1 MSEKS
6 VTFAEETVS
15 EVCEKWIEDFIEY
28 LRYERNYS
36 VRTTGD
42 YQADLEAF
50 RRFCEETD
58 NSVSWED
65 LPTDIVRQWVV
76 EMMDK
81 GNAATSVR
89 RRLSSLRSFYKF
101 LLRRKLVDRDPVHNM
116 PGPKTEKKLPAFVRE
131 AEMDRLFD
139 GNFFPDDYQ
148 GLRDRMMLLTFY
160 STGIRLS
167 ELVGLKD
174 KDVDLDQMQIKVT
187 GKRNKQR
194 IIPYG
199 DEYGDNLRHYLAER
213 DAFAQN
219 FSRERSPYLFLDER
233 NAQQIAP
240 DKVRTIVK
248 KYLSMVTTQ
257 KRNSP
262 HVLRHSFAT
271 AMLNHQADL
280 QSVKELLGH
289 ESLSTTEIYTHTT
302 FEQLKEMYN
311 QAHPRAK
318 TKGGNY
324 GNKHSG
330 NPL

>member
-1 MSEKS
+1 MN
-6 VTFAEETVS
+6 
-15 EVCEKWIEDFIEY
+15 WIKDFIDY
-28 LRYERNYS
+28 LQFERNYS
-36 VRTTGD
+36 RKTIEE

-50 RRFCEETD
+50 KRFYEAID
-58 NSVSWED
+58 KD
-65 LPTDIVRQWVV
+65 LTWAEMPADIIRQWVV
-76 EMMDK
+76 EMMDN

-101 LLRRKLVDRDPVHNM
+101 LLRRKLVTRDPVHNM
-116 PGPKTEKKLPAFVRE
+116 PGPKVEKKLPAYVCE
-131 AEMDRLFD
+131 TEMDRLFD
-139 GNFFPDDYQ
+139 GDFFGEDYQ
-148 GLRDRMMLLTFY
+148 GCRDRMILLTFY
-160 STGIRLS
+160 STGMRLS
-167 ELVGLKD
+167 ELVGLTD
-174 KDVDLDQMQIKVT
+174 KDVDLDQMQLKVT

-199 DEYGDNLRHYLAER
+199 DEFGDSLRQYLAER
-213 DAFAQN
+213 DAFARQ
-219 FSRERSPYLFLDER
+219 FASDDKSLFLDER
-233 NAQQIAP
+233 NGQRISP
-240 DKVRTIVK
+240 VKVRNLVK
-248 KYLSMVTTQ
+248 KYLSLVTTQ
-257 KRNSP
+257 QRNSP
-262 HVLRHSFAT
+262 HVLRHTFAT

-324 GNKHSG
+324 GNQNSG

>member
-1 MSEKS
+1 MN
-6 VTFAEETVS
+6 
-15 EVCEKWIEDFIEY
+15 WIEDFIDY

-36 VRTTGD
+36 SKTTEF

-50 RRFCEETD
+50 KRFYEATD
-58 NSVSWED
+58 DSLSWAEM
-65 LPTDIVRQWVV
+65 PADIVRQWVV

-81 GNAATSVR
+81 GNVATSVR

-101 LLRRKLVDRDPVHNM
+101 LLRRGLVTKDPVHNIQ
-116 PGPKTEKKLPAFVRE
+116 GPKVEKKLPSYVRE
-131 AEMDRLFD
+131 TEMDRLFD
-139 GNFFPDDYQ
+139 GDFFSEDYT
-148 GLRDRMMLLTFY
+148 GFRDRMILLTFY

-167 ELVGLKD
+167 ELVGLND
-174 KDVDLDQMQIKVT
+174 RDVDLDQMQLKVT

-199 DEYGDNLRHYLAER
+199 DEYGDSLRQYLAER
-213 DAFAQN
+213 DAFAKQ
-219 FSRERSPYLFLDER
+219 SETTDTSLFLDEKSKQR
-233 NAQQIAP
+233 ITSA
-240 DKVRTIVK
+240 KVRKIVK

-257 KRNSP
+257 QRNSP
-262 HVLRHSFAT
+262 HVLRHTFAT

-311 QAHPRAK
+311 QAHPRA
-318 TKGGNY
+318 
-324 GNKHSG
+324 
-330 NPL
+330 

>member
-1 MSEKS
+1 MN
-6 VTFAEETVS
+6 
-15 EVCEKWIEDFIEY
+15 WIEDFIDY
-28 LRYERNYS
+28 LRFERNYS
-36 VRTTGD
+36 SKTTES

-50 RRFCEETD
+50 KRFYEAIDSDINWAEM
-58 NSVSWED
+58 
-65 LPTDIVRQWVV
+65 PADIVRQWVV

-81 GNAATSVR
+81 GNTATSVR

-101 LLRRKLVDRDPVHNM
+101 LLRRGLVDKDPVHNM
-116 PGPKTEKKLPAFVRE
+116 PGPKVEKKLPAYVRE
-131 AEMDRLFD
+131 KEMDRLFD
-139 GNFFPDDYQ
+139 SDFFSDDYQ
-148 GLRDRMMLLTFY
+148 GFRDRMILLTFY

-167 ELVGLKD
+167 ELVGLD
-174 KDVDLDQMQIKVT
+174 DRDVDLDQMQLKVT

-199 DEYGDNLRHYLAER
+199 DEFGDSLRQYLAER
-213 DAFAQN
+213 DAFAKQ
-219 FSRERSPYLFLDER
+219 FEGSTGLFLDER
-233 NAQQIAP
+233 NGQRMTPA
-240 DKVRTIVK
+240 KVRNLVK
-248 KYLSMVTTQ
+248 RYLSMVTTQ
-257 KRNSP
+257 QRNSP
-262 HVLRHSFAT
+262 HVLRHTFAT

-324 GNKHSG
+324 GN
-330 NPL
+330 

>member
-1 MSEKS
+1 MN
-6 VTFAEETVS
+6 
-15 EVCEKWIEDFIEY
+15 WIKDFIDY
-28 LRYERNYS
+28 LQYERNYS
-36 VRTTGD
+36 RKTTEV

-50 RRFCEETD
+50 KQFYEAVDSSLTWEEMPAD
-58 NSVSWED
+58 V
-65 LPTDIVRQWVV
+65 IRQWVV

-101 LLRRKLVDRDPVHNM
+101 LLRRGLVTRDPVHNL
-116 PGPKTEKKLPAFVRE
+116 PSPKVEKKLPAYIRE

-139 GNFFPDDYQ
+139 GDFFSEDYQ
-148 GLRDRMMLLTFY
+148 GFRNRMILLTFY

-167 ELVGLKD
+167 ELVGLAER
-174 KDVDLDQMQIKVT
+174 DVDLDQMQLKVT

-199 DEYGDNLRHYLAER
+199 DEFGDNLRHYLTER
-213 DAFAQN
+213 STFAQQKQ
-219 FSRERSPYLFLDER
+219 SADKSLFLDER
-233 NAQQIAP
+233 SGQQMSP
-240 DKVRTIVK
+240 QKVRDIVK

-257 KRNSP
+257 RRNSP
-262 HVLRHSFAT
+262 HVLRHTFAT
-271 AMLNHQADL
+271 AMLNHNADL

-324 GNKHSG
+324 GNQNSG

>member
-1 MSEKS
+1 MN
-6 VTFAEETVS
+6 
-15 EVCEKWIEDFIEY
+15 WIEDFIDY
-28 LRYERNYS
+28 LQYERNYS
-36 VRTTGD
+36 RRTTEE

-50 RRFCEETD
+50 EQFYEATD
-58 NSVSWED
+58 SSLSWAD
-65 LPTDIVRQWVV
+65 MPADIIRQWVV

-81 GNAATSVR
+81 GNAPTSVR

-101 LLRRKLVDRDPVHNM
+101 LLRRNLVTRDPVHSI
-116 PGPKTEKKLPAFVRE
+116 PGPKVEKKLPAYVRE
-131 AEMDRLFD
+131 TEMDKLFD
-139 GNFFPDDYQ
+139 GDFFGEGYQ
-148 GLRDRMMLLTFY
+148 GIRDRMILLTFY

-167 ELVGLKD
+167 ELVGLTD
-174 KDVDLDQMQIKVT
+174 KDVDLDQMQLKVT

-199 DEYGDNLRHYLAER
+199 DEYGDSLRQYLVER
-213 DAFAQN
+213 DAFAKQLA
-219 FSRERSPYLFLDER
+219 SDDRSLFLDER
-233 NAQQIAP
+233 SAQRMTPA
-240 DKVRTIVK
+240 KVRSIVK

-257 KRNSP
+257 QRNSP
-262 HVLRHSFAT
+262 HVLRHTFAT
-271 AMLNHQADL
+271 AMLNHKADL

-324 GNKHSG
+324 GNQNSG
-330 NPL
+330 NPF

>member
-1 MSEKS
+1 MN
-6 VTFAEETVS
+6 
-15 EVCEKWIEDFIEY
+15 WIEDFIDY
-28 LRYERNYS
+28 LQYERNYS
-36 VRTTGD
+36 RKTTEV

-50 RRFCEETD
+50 ERFYEAIDSTL
-58 NSVSWED
+58 SWAEM
-65 LPTDIVRQWVV
+65 PADIVREWVV
-76 EMMDK
+76 DMMDR

-101 LLRRKLVDRDPVHNM
+101 LLRRGLVTKDPVHNM
-116 PGPKTEKKLPAFVRE
+116 PGPKVEKKLPAYVRE
-131 AEMDRLFD
+131 TEMDRLFD
-139 GNFFPDDYQ
+139 GDFFGEDYQ
-148 GLRDRMMLLTFY
+148 GFRDRMILLTFY

-167 ELVGLKD
+167 ELVGLDD
-174 KDVDLDQMQIKVT
+174 KDVDLDQMQLKVT

-199 DEYGDNLRHYLAER
+199 DEFGDSLRQYLAER
-213 DAFAQN
+213 DAFASQ
-219 FSRERSPYLFLDER
+219 FDADRSLFLDEQNGQR
-233 NAQQIAP
+233 MKPA
-240 DKVRTIVK
+240 KVRGIVK

-257 KRNSP
+257 RRNSP
-262 HVLRHSFAT
+262 HVLRHTFAT
-271 AMLNHQADL
+271 AMLNHNADL

-324 GNKHSG
+324 GN
-330 NPL
+330 

>member
-1 MSEKS
+1 MN
-6 VTFAEETVS
+6 
-15 EVCEKWIEDFIEY
+15 WINNFIDY
-28 LRYERNYS
+28 LQYERNYS
-36 VRTTGD
+36 RKTTD
-42 YQADLEAF
+42 EYQADLEAF
-50 RRFCEETD
+50 KRFYEAID
-58 NSVSWED
+58 KD
-65 LPTDIVRQWVV
+65 LTWAEMPADIIRQWVV

-101 LLRRKLVDRDPVHNM
+101 LLRRGLVTKDPVHNM
-116 PGPKTEKKLPAFVRE
+116 PGPKVEKKLPAYVRE
-131 AEMDRLFD
+131 TEMNRLFD
-139 GNFFPDDYQ
+139 GDFFSEDYQ
-148 GLRDRMMLLTFY
+148 GCRDRMILLTFY

-167 ELVGLKD
+167 ELVGLTER
-174 KDVDLDQMQIKVT
+174 DVDLDQMQLKVT

-199 DEYGDNLRHYLAER
+199 DEFGDSLRHYLAER
-213 DAFAQN
+213 DVFARQKA
-219 FSRERSPYLFLDER
+219 SADKALFLDER
-233 NAQQIAP
+233 NGQRISP
-240 DKVRTIVK
+240 VKVRNLVK

-257 KRNSP
+257 QRNSP
-262 HVLRHSFAT
+262 HVLRHTFAT
-271 AMLNHQADL
+271 AMLNHKADL

-324 GNKHSG
+324 GN
-330 NPL
+330 

>member
-1 MSEKS
+1 MN
-6 VTFAEETVS
+6 
-15 EVCEKWIEDFIEY
+15 WIKDFIDY
-28 LRYERNYS
+28 LQYERNYS
-36 VRTTGD
+36 RKTTEV

-50 RRFCEETD
+50 KQFYEAVDSSLTWEEMPAD
-58 NSVSWED
+58 V
-65 LPTDIVRQWVV
+65 IRQWVV

-101 LLRRKLVDRDPVHNM
+101 LLRRGLVTRDPVHNL
-116 PGPKTEKKLPAFVRE
+116 PSPKVEKKLPAYIRE

-139 GNFFPDDYQ
+139 GDFFSEDYQ
-148 GLRDRMMLLTFY
+148 GFRNRMILLTFY

-167 ELVGLKD
+167 ELVGLAER
-174 KDVDLDQMQIKVT
+174 DVDLDQMQLKVT

-199 DEYGDNLRHYLAER
+199 DEFGDNLRHYLAER
-213 DAFAQN
+213 STFAQQKQ
-219 FSRERSPYLFLDER
+219 SADKSLFLDER
-233 NAQQIAP
+233 SGQQMTP
-240 DKVRTIVK
+240 QKVRDIVK

-257 KRNSP
+257 RRNSP
-262 HVLRHSFAT
+262 HVLRHTFAT
-271 AMLNHQADL
+271 AMLNHNADL

-324 GNKHSG
+324 GNQNSG

>member
-1 MSEKS
+1 MN
-6 VTFAEETVS
+6 
-15 EVCEKWIEDFIEY
+15 WIEDFIDY

-36 VRTTGD
+36 SKTTEF

-50 RRFCEETD
+50 KRFYEAID
-58 NSVSWED
+58 SNLSWAEM
-65 LPTDIVRQWVV
+65 PVDIVRQWVV

-81 GNAATSVR
+81 GNVATSVR

-101 LLRRKLVDRDPVHNM
+101 LLRRGLVTKDPVHNIS
-116 PGPKTEKKLPAFVRE
+116 GPKVEKKLPSYVRE
-131 AEMDRLFD
+131 TEMDRLFD
-139 GNFFPDDYQ
+139 GDFFGEGYQ
-148 GLRDRMMLLTFY
+148 GFRDRMILLTFY

-167 ELVGLKD
+167 ELVGLND
-174 KDVDLDQMQIKVT
+174 KDVDLDQMQLKVT

-199 DEYGDNLRHYLAER
+199 DEYGDSLRQYLAER
-213 DAFAQN
+213 DAFATQ
-219 FSRERSPYLFLDER
+219 FASADTSLFLDEKSGQR
-233 NAQQIAP
+233 MTP
-240 DKVRTIVK
+240 TKVRNIVK

-257 KRNSP
+257 QRNSP
-262 HVLRHSFAT
+262 HVLRHTFAT

-324 GNKHSG
+324 GN
-330 NPL
+330 

>member
-1 MSEKS
+1 MN
-6 VTFAEETVS
+6 
-15 EVCEKWIEDFIEY
+15 WIEDFIDY

-36 VRTTGD
+36 RKTTEV

-50 RRFCEETD
+50 KSFYEELD
-58 NSVSWED
+58 SNLNWAEM
-65 LPTDIVRQWVV
+65 PADIIRQWVV

-101 LLRRKLVDRDPVHNM
+101 LLRRGLVSKDPVHSI
-116 PGPKTEKKLPAFVRE
+116 PGPKVEKKLPAYVRE
-131 AEMDRLFD
+131 TEMDRLFD
-139 GNFFPDDYQ
+139 GDFFGEDYE
-148 GLRDRMMLLTFY
+148 GCRDRMILLTFY

-167 ELVGLKD
+167 ELVGLKE
-174 KDVDLDQMQIKVT
+174 KDVDLDQMQLKVT

-199 DEYGDNLRHYLAER
+199 DEFGDSLRHYLAER
-213 DAFAQN
+213 ESFAKQ
-219 FSRERSPYLFLDER
+219 FSSTDTSLYLDLKTKQR
-233 NAQQIAP
+233 MAP
-240 DKVRTIVK
+240 AKVRKLVK
-248 KYLSMVTTQ
+248 KYLSLVTTQ
-257 KRNSP
+257 QRNSP
-262 HVLRHSFAT
+262 HVLRHTFAT

-324 GNKHSG
+324 GNQNSS

>member
-1 MSEKS
+1 MN
-6 VTFAEETVS
+6 
-15 EVCEKWIEDFIEY
+15 WIEDFIDY
-28 LRYERNYS
+28 LRFERNYS
-36 VRTTGD
+36 SKTTES

-50 RRFCEETD
+50 ERFYEAIDSDINWAEM
-58 NSVSWED
+58 
-65 LPTDIVRQWVV
+65 PADIVRQWVV

-81 GNAATSVR
+81 GNTATSVR

-101 LLRRKLVDRDPVHNM
+101 LLRRGLVDKDPVHNM
-116 PGPKTEKKLPAFVRE
+116 PGPKVEKKLPAYVRE
-131 AEMDRLFD
+131 KEMDRLFD
-139 GNFFPDDYQ
+139 SDFFSDDYQ
-148 GLRDRMMLLTFY
+148 GVRDRMILLTFY

-167 ELVGLKD
+167 ELVGLD
-174 KDVDLDQMQIKVT
+174 DRDVDLDQMQLKVT

-199 DEYGDNLRHYLAER
+199 DEFGDSLRQYLAER
-213 DAFAQN
+213 DAFAKQ
-219 FSRERSPYLFLDER
+219 FEGSTSLFLDER
-233 NAQQIAP
+233 NGQRMTPA
-240 DKVRTIVK
+240 KVRNLVK
-248 KYLSMVTTQ
+248 RYLSMVTTQ
-257 KRNSP
+257 QRNSP
-262 HVLRHSFAT
+262 HVLRHTFAT

-324 GNKHSG
+324 GN
-330 NPL
+330 

>member
-1 MSEKS
+1 MN
-6 VTFAEETVS
+6 
-15 EVCEKWIEDFIEY
+15 WIEDFIDY
-28 LRYERNYS
+28 LRFERNYS
-36 VRTTGD
+36 SKTTES

-50 RRFCEETD
+50 KRFYEAID
-58 NSVSWED
+58 SSLSWAEM
-65 LPTDIVRQWVV
+65 PADIVRQWVV

-101 LLRRKLVDRDPVHNM
+101 LLRRGLVEKDPVHNM
-116 PGPKTEKKLPAFVRE
+116 SGPKVEKRLPAYVRE
-131 AEMDRLFD
+131 KEMDRLFD
-139 GNFFPDDYQ
+139 SDFFSDDYQ
-148 GLRDRMMLLTFY
+148 GMRDRMILLTFY

-167 ELVGLKD
+167 ELIGLND
-174 KDVDLDQMQIKVT
+174 RDVDLDQMQLKVT

-199 DEYGDNLRHYLAER
+199 DEFGDSLRQYLAVR
-213 DAFAQN
+213 DAFAKRHEE
-219 FSRERSPYLFLDER
+219 STSLFLDER
-233 NAQQIAP
+233 SGQRMTPA
-240 DKVRTIVK
+240 KVRNIVK
-248 KYLSMVTTQ
+248 RYLSMVTTQ
-257 KRNSP
+257 QRNSP
-262 HVLRHSFAT
+262 HVLRHTFAT

-324 GNKHSG
+324 GN
-330 NPL
+330 

>member
-1 MSEKS
+1 MN
-6 VTFAEETVS
+6 
-15 EVCEKWIEDFIEY
+15 WIEDFIDY
-28 LRYERNYS
+28 LQYERNYS
-36 VRTTGD
+36 RKTTEE
-42 YQADLEAF
+42 YKADLEAF
-50 RRFCEETD
+50 ERFYEAID
-58 NSVSWED
+58 SD
-65 LPTDIVRQWVV
+65 LNWAEMPADIVRQWVV

-101 LLRRKLVDRDPVHNM
+101 LLRRGLVSKDPVHNM
-116 PGPKTEKKLPAFVRE
+116 PGPKVEKKLPAFVRE
-131 AEMDRLFD
+131 TEMDRLFD
-139 GNFFPDDYQ
+139 GDFFSDDYQ
-148 GLRDRMMLLTFY
+148 GFRDRMILLTFY

-167 ELVGLKD
+167 ELVGLND
-174 KDVDLDQMQIKVT
+174 KDVDLDQMQLKVT

-199 DEYGDNLRHYLAER
+199 DEFGDSLRQYLEER
-213 DAFAQN
+213 DAFAQQKG
-219 FSRERSPYLFLDER
+219 SEDTSLFLDEQR
-233 NAQQIAP
+233 GQRMTPA
-240 DKVRTIVK
+240 KVRGIVK

-257 KRNSP
+257 QRNSP
-262 HVLRHSFAT
+262 HVLRHTFAT
-271 AMLNHQADL
+271 AMLNHKADL

-324 GNKHSG
+324 GN
-330 NPL
+330 

>member
-1 MSEKS
+1 MN
-6 VTFAEETVS
+6 
-15 EVCEKWIEDFIEY
+15 WIEDFIDY

-36 VRTTGD
+36 SKTTES

-50 RRFCEETD
+50 ERFYEAID
-58 NSVSWED
+58 SD
-65 LPTDIVRQWVV
+65 LGWAEMPADIIRQWVV

-81 GNAATSVR
+81 GNSATSVR

-101 LLRRKLVDRDPVHNM
+101 LLRRGLVTKDPVHNM
-116 PGPKTEKKLPAFVRE
+116 PGPKAEKKLPVYVRE
-131 AEMDRLFD
+131 TEMDRLFD
-139 GNFFPDDYQ
+139 SDFFGDDYQ
-148 GLRDRMMLLTFY
+148 GFRDRMILLTFY

-167 ELVGLKD
+167 ELVGLND
-174 KDVDLDQMQIKVT
+174 KDVDLDQMQLKVT

-199 DEYGDNLRHYLAER
+199 DEFGDSLRQYMEER
-213 DAFAQN
+213 DAFAKQ
-219 FSRERSPYLFLDER
+219 FASADKSLFLDEKKGQKMSP
-233 NAQQIAP
+233 A
-240 DKVRTIVK
+240 KVRNLVK

-257 KRNSP
+257 QRNSP
-262 HVLRHSFAT
+262 HVLRHTFAT
-271 AMLNHQADL
+271 AMLNHKADL

-324 GNKHSG
+324 GN
-330 NPL
+330 

>member
-1 MSEKS
+1 M
-6 VTFAEETVS
+6 
-15 EVCEKWIEDFIEY
+15 CEPWIEDFIDY

-36 VRTTGD
+36 EKTTEQ
-42 YQADLEAF
+42 YKADLEAF
-50 RRFCEETD
+50 ERFYEATD
-58 NSVSWED
+58 SSLGWED
-65 LPTDIVRQWVV
+65 MPADIVRQWVV

-101 LLRRKLVDRDPVHNM
+101 LLRGGLVSKDPVHNM
-116 PGPKTEKKLPAFVRE
+116 PGPKVEKKLPSYVRE
-131 AEMDRLFD
+131 KEMDRLFD
-139 GNFFPDDYQ
+139 GDFFSEDYQ
-148 GLRDRMMLLTFY
+148 GFRDRMVLLTFY

-167 ELVGLKD
+167 ELVGLD
-174 KDVDLDQMQIKVT
+174 DRDVDLDQMQLKVT

-199 DEYGDNLRHYLAER
+199 DEYGDSLRQYLDER
-213 DAFAQN
+213 DAFAKQ
-219 FSRERSPYLFLDER
+219 FASADRSLFLDEKTAR
-233 NAQQIAP
+233 RMTP
-240 DKVRTIVK
+240 EKVRRLVK

-257 KRNSP
+257 QRNSP
-262 HVLRHSFAT
+262 HVLRHTFAT

-324 GNKHSG
+324 GNQNSS

>member
-1 MSEKS
+1 MSKKIA
-6 VTFAEETVS
+6 TFAVETDAKCVN
-15 EVCEKWIEDFIEY
+15 WIEDFIDY

-36 VRTTGD
+36 SKTTEM

-50 RRFCEETD
+50 ERFYEATD
-58 NSVSWED
+58 SSLGWAEM
-65 LPTDIVRQWVV
+65 PPDIVRQWVM
-76 EMMDK
+76 EMMDR

-101 LLRRKLVDRDPVHNM
+101 LLRRGLVTKDPVHNM
-116 PGPKTEKKLPAFVRE
+116 PGPKVEKKLPAFVRE
-131 AEMDRLFD
+131 TEMDSLFD
-139 GNFFPDDYQ
+139 GDFFSDDYQ
-148 GLRDRMMLLTFY
+148 GFRDRMMLLTFY
-160 STGIRLS
+160 TTGIRLS
-167 ELVGLKD
+167 ELTGLND
-174 KDVDLDQMQIKVT
+174 RDVDLDQMQLKVT

-199 DEYGDNLRHYLAER
+199 DEYGDSLRRYLAIR
-213 DAFAQN
+213 DAFAQQ
-219 FSRERSPYLFLDER
+219 FGSDRSLFLDER
-233 NAQQIAP
+233 NGQRISPA
-240 DKVRTIVK
+240 KVRNLVK

-257 KRNSP
+257 QRNSP
-262 HVLRHSFAT
+262 HVLRHTFAT

-324 GNKHSG
+324 GN
-330 NPL
+330 

>member
-1 MSEKS
+1 MN
-6 VTFAEETVS
+6 
-15 EVCEKWIEDFIEY
+15 WIEDFIDY
-28 LRYERNYS
+28 LRFERNYS
-36 VRTTGD
+36 SKTTES

-50 RRFCEETD
+50 KRFYEAFDSDINWAEM
-58 NSVSWED
+58 
-65 LPTDIVRQWVV
+65 PADIVRQWVV

-81 GNAATSVR
+81 GNTATSVR

-101 LLRRKLVDRDPVHNM
+101 LLRRGLVDKDPVHNM
-116 PGPKTEKKLPAFVRE
+116 PGPKVEKKLPAYVRE
-131 AEMDRLFD
+131 KEMDRLFD
-139 GNFFPDDYQ
+139 SDFFSDDYQ
-148 GLRDRMMLLTFY
+148 GFRDRMILLTFY

-167 ELVGLKD
+167 ELVGLD
-174 KDVDLDQMQIKVT
+174 DRDVDLDQMQLKVT

-199 DEYGDNLRHYLAER
+199 DEFGDSLRQYLAER
-213 DAFAQN
+213 DAFAKQ
-219 FSRERSPYLFLDER
+219 FEGSTSLFLDER
-233 NAQQIAP
+233 NGQRMTPA
-240 DKVRTIVK
+240 KVRNLVK
-248 KYLSMVTTQ
+248 RYLSMVTTQ
-257 KRNSP
+257 QRNSP
-262 HVLRHSFAT
+262 HVLRHTFAT

-324 GNKHSG
+324 GN
-330 NPL
+330 

>member
-1 MSEKS
+1 MN
-6 VTFAEETVS
+6 
-15 EVCEKWIEDFIEY
+15 WIEDFIDY

-36 VRTTGD
+36 LNTTED

-50 RRFCEETD
+50 KRFYEAID
-58 NSVSWED
+58 SSLSWEEM
-65 LPTDIVRQWVV
+65 PVDIVRQWVV
-76 EMMDK
+76 EMMEK

-101 LLRRKLVDRDPVHNM
+101 LLRRGLVTKDPVHNI
-116 PGPKTEKKLPAFVRE
+116 PGPKVEKKLPAYIRE
-131 AEMDRLFD
+131 TEMDKLFD
-139 GNFFPDDYQ
+139 GEFFAEDYQ
-148 GLRDRMMLLTFY
+148 GFRDRMILLTFY

-167 ELVGLKD
+167 ELVGLTE
-174 KDVDLDQMQIKVT
+174 KDVDLDQMQLKVT

-199 DEYGDNLRHYLAER
+199 DEFGDSLRQYLIER
-213 DAFAQN
+213 DAFAQ
-219 FSRERSPYLFLDER
+219 RSTLTDGSLFLDER
-233 NAQQIAP
+233 SGQRMKPA
-240 DKVRTIVK
+240 KVRSIVK

-257 KRNSP
+257 QRNSP
-262 HVLRHSFAT
+262 HVLRHTFAT
-271 AMLNHQADL
+271 AMLNNNADL

-324 GNKHSG
+324 GN
-330 NPL
+330 

>member
-1 MSEKS
+1 MN
-6 VTFAEETVS
+6 
-15 EVCEKWIEDFIEY
+15 WIEDFIDY
-28 LRYERNYS
+28 LRFERNYS
-36 VRTTGD
+36 NRTTEG

-50 RRFCEETD
+50 KQFYEATD
-58 NSVSWED
+58 STLSWAEMPAD
-65 LPTDIVRQWVV
+65 VVRQWVV

-81 GNAATSVR
+81 GNTATSVR

-101 LLRRKLVDRDPVHNM
+101 LLRRGLVDKDPVHNM
-116 PGPKTEKKLPAFVRE
+116 PGPKVEKKLPVYVRE
-131 AEMDRLFD
+131 KEMDRLFD
-139 GNFFPDDYQ
+139 SDFFSDDYQ
-148 GLRDRMMLLTFY
+148 GFRDRMILLTFY

-167 ELVGLKD
+167 ELVGLD
-174 KDVDLDQMQIKVT
+174 DRDVDLDQMQLKVT

-199 DEYGDNLRHYLAER
+199 DEFGDSLRQYLAER
-213 DAFAQN
+213 DAFAKQ
-219 FSRERSPYLFLDER
+219 FEGSTSLFLDER
-233 NAQQIAP
+233 NGQRMTPA
-240 DKVRTIVK
+240 KVRNLVK
-248 KYLSMVTTQ
+248 RYLSMVTTQ
-257 KRNSP
+257 QRNSP
-262 HVLRHSFAT
+262 HVLRHTFAT

-324 GNKHSG
+324 GN
-330 NPL
+330 

>member
-1 MSEKS
+1 MN
-6 VTFAEETVS
+6 
-15 EVCEKWIEDFIEY
+15 WIKDFIDY
-28 LRYERNYS
+28 LQYERNYS
-36 VRTTGD
+36 RKTTEV

-50 RRFCEETD
+50 KQFYEAVDSSLTWEEMPAD
-58 NSVSWED
+58 V
-65 LPTDIVRQWVV
+65 IRQWVV

-101 LLRRKLVDRDPVHNM
+101 LLRRGLVTRDPVHNL
-116 PGPKTEKKLPAFVRE
+116 PSPKVEKKLPAYIRE

-139 GNFFPDDYQ
+139 GDFFSEDYQ
-148 GLRDRMMLLTFY
+148 GFRNRMILLTFY

-167 ELVGLKD
+167 ELVGLAER
-174 KDVDLDQMQIKVT
+174 DVDLDQMQLKVT

-199 DEYGDNLRHYLAER
+199 DEFGDNLRHYLAER
-213 DAFAQN
+213 STFAQQKQ
-219 FSRERSPYLFLDER
+219 SADKSLFLDER
-233 NAQQIAP
+233 SGQQMSP
-240 DKVRTIVK
+240 QKVRDIVK

-257 KRNSP
+257 RRNSP
-262 HVLRHSFAT
+262 HVLRHTFAT
-271 AMLNHQADL
+271 AMLNHNADL

-324 GNKHSG
+324 GNQNSG

>member
-1 MSEKS
+1 MN
-6 VTFAEETVS
+6 
-15 EVCEKWIEDFIEY
+15 WIEDFIDY
-28 LRYERNYS
+28 LRFERNYS
-36 VRTTGD
+36 SKTTES

-50 RRFCEETD
+50 KRFYEAIDSDINWAEM
-58 NSVSWED
+58 
-65 LPTDIVRQWVV
+65 PADIVRQWVV

-81 GNAATSVR
+81 GNTATSVR

-101 LLRRKLVDRDPVHNM
+101 LLRRGLVDKDPVHNM
-116 PGPKTEKKLPAFVRE
+116 PGPKVEKKLPAYVRE
-131 AEMDRLFD
+131 KEMDRLFD
-139 GNFFPDDYQ
+139 SDFFSDDYQ
-148 GLRDRMMLLTFY
+148 GFRDRMILLTFY

-167 ELVGLKD
+167 ELVGLD
-174 KDVDLDQMQIKVT
+174 DRDVDLDQMQLKVT

-199 DEYGDNLRHYLAER
+199 DEFGDSLRQYLVER
-213 DAFAQN
+213 DAFAKQ
-219 FSRERSPYLFLDER
+219 FEGSTSLFLDER
-233 NAQQIAP
+233 NGQRMTPA
-240 DKVRTIVK
+240 KVRNLVK
-248 KYLSMVTTQ
+248 RYLSMVTTQ
-257 KRNSP
+257 QRNGP
-262 HVLRHSFAT
+262 HVLRHTFAT

-324 GNKHSG
+324 GNQNSG
-330 NPL
+330 NSL